1 MKNVLI
7 TSAGKRVVLVQIF
20 QNTLK
25 ELELDAKVFTTDMKP
40 EMAPAGIVSDKC
52 FRVSRCTSDSYID
65 ELLNICVKENV
76 GVIVP
81 TIDTELLILSKS
93 KQRFDDNGVQL
104 ALSDVEVIKMCRDK
118 RLTEAYLKEFGISV
132 PKAVDKYYPIFP
144 MFAKPY
150 DGSLSTNIHVIKD
163 ESELTKAILDDPK
176 LLFMEYIDKQEY
188 KEFTVDM
195 YYGKDNRVKGIVP
208 RERIEIRAGEIN
220 KGITRK
226 NYLLDF
232 LKERMNTLPGVRGC
246 ICLQLFYREKD
257 NDIKGIEINP
267 RFGGG
272 FPLSYYAKANFAEY
286 VIREYLQGENIDYS
300 DEWLDRTLML
310 RYDND
315 VIVYDAE

>member
-1 MKNVLI
+1 
-7 TSAGKRVVLVQIF
+7 
-20 QNTLK
+20 
-25 ELELDAKVFTTDMKP
+25 MKP
-40 EMAPAGIVSDKC
+40 GMAPAGVVSDKC
-52 FRVSRCTSDSYID
+52 FRVSRCTADGYID
-65 ELLNICVKENV
+65 ELLQICKEENV
-76 GVIVP
+76 GVIIP
-81 TIDTELLILSKS
+81 TIDTELLILSKNKS
-93 KQRFDDNGVQL
+93 RFDENGVQL
-104 ALSDVEVIKMCRDK
+104 ALSDIEFIKICRDK
-118 RLTEAYLKEFGISV
+118 RLTETYLKELGIPV
-132 PKAVDKYYPIFP
+132 PKSVDKYHPVFP

-150 DGSLSTNIHVIKD
+150 DGSLSTNIHIIKD
-163 ESELTKAILDDPK
+163 ESELTKAILNDPK

-195 YYGKDNRVKGIVP
+195 YYGKDSRVKGIVP

-226 NYLLDF
+226 NYIFEF
-232 LKERMNTLPGVRGC
+232 LKERMDTLPGVRGC

-272 FPLSYYAKANFAEY
+272 FPLSYYAKANFSEY
-286 VIREYLQGENIDYS
+286 LIREYLQGKNVDYS
-300 DEWLDRTLML
+300 DKWLDKTLML